1 MTYEEIKATRKEMI
15 TCFYTDDIGETHEV
29 FIESIVDPDNVIIT
43 GSGIERVMV
52 NISELSRD

>member
-1 MTYEEIKATRKEMI
+1 MTYEEVKTAKREMI

-43 GSGIERVMV
+43 GNDIERVMV

>member
-15 TCFYTDDIGETHEV
+15 TYFYTDDIGETHEV

-43 GSGIERVMV
+43 GSGIGRVMV

>member
-1 MTYEEIKATRKEMI
+1 MTYEEVKTARREMD
-15 TCFYTDDIGETHEV
+15 TCFYADDIGETHEV

-43 GSGIERVMV
+43 GNGIERVMV